1 MYESWGCI
9 TVRYTSPSRCLY
21 LDQGVEGGR
30 IARRLASLL
39 SELCVLDN
47 PIIVHCLEVNG
58 VNMYVHLRRVRIN
71 KIGKLLVPA
80 RSISIS
86 QNSNLKVKTQ
96 KGPELTL

>member
-1 MYESWGCI
+1 MYICIHNCSLVYLYIRRYSRMYESWGCI

-71 KIGKLLVPA
+71 KIVKLLVP
-80 RSISIS
+80 
-86 QNSNLKVKTQ
+86 V
-96 KGPELTL
+96 